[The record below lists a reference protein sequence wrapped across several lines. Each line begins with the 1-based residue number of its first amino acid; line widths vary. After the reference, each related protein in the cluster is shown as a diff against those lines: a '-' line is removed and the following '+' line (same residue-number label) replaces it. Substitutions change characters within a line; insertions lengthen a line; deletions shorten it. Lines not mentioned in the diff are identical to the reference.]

1 MRIGIP
7 REIKPGEGRVALS
20 PAGAR
25 VLGARG
31 HGVVVQSSAGEASG
45 FPDAAYADVGA
56 TIVSEAHEAWA
67 QDLVL
72 KVKEPLAEEWEFF
85 RSDLLLFSYLHLA
98 AEPELE
104 CALADAG
111 VRALAYELVTSPSGG
126 LPLLQPMSEI
136 AGRLAMQAG
145 ARALERESGGC
156 GLLVSGAP
164 GTRRAQALV
173 LGGGIV
179 GTEAARMLIGA
190 GARVSILDV
199 SVDRLRELEAQFG
212 NQADYLYSTRD
223 ELEQRLPSTDL
234 LIGAVLRSGERTP
247 VLVDKA
253 LVETMAPGSAIVDVA
268 VDQGGCVASTRPT
281 THADPTYIEH
291 GVVHSA
297 VANMPGAVPRTS
309 TPALTNA
316 TLDYVMQLAD
326 AGQVRAPDG
335 YSASLCAAV
344 SSWDGALAPTATASA

>member
-1 MRIGIP
+1 MRIGVP

-25 VLGARG
+25 VLTERR
-31 HGVVVQSSAGEASG
+31 HPVFVQAGAGEASG
-45 FPDAAYADVGA
+45 YPDCAYAAVGA
-56 TIVSEAHEAWA
+56 TVVPDARDAWA

-72 KVKEPLAEEWEFF
+72 KVKEPLMQEWPFF
-85 RSDLLLFSYLHLA
+85 RSGMLLFSYLHLA
-98 AEPELE
+98 AVPELE
-104 CALADAG
+104 HALVDAG
-111 VRALAYELVTSPSGG
+111 VRALAYELVTCPSGG
-126 LPLLQPMSEI
+126 LPLLRPMSEI

-156 GLLVSGAP
+156 GLLISGAP
-164 GTRRAQALV
+164 GTRRSRAVV
-173 LGGGIV
+173 LGGGVV

-199 SVDRLRELEAQFG
+199 SVDRLRELEAHFG
-212 NQADYLYSTRD
+212 SHADYLFSTRD
-223 ELEQRLPSTDL
+223 EIEELLPSTDL
-234 LIGAVLRSGERTP
+234 LIGAVLQSGERTP
-247 VLVDKA
+247 VLVDDDM
-253 LVETMAPGSAIVDVA
+253 VRSMEPGSAIVDVA

-281 THADPTYIEH
+281 THAEPTYVEH

-316 TLDYVMQLAD
+316 TLRYVVELAESGT
-326 AGQVRAPDG
+326 ADG
-335 YSASLCAAV
+335 PERYEEPLRAAV
-344 SSWDGALAPTATASA
+344 STWDGVPACAMAAA